1 MLKNRIIPCLLLMN
15 GGLYKTQKFRRP
27 VYVGD
32 PINAVKVFNEK
43 EVDELILLDISAGKP
58 GNKINFDLIENIAS
72 ECFMT
77 LAYGGGI
84 RDLEQISKLTRLGIE
99 KIVLNT
105 ALYENPEL
113 VIAAVKRHGS
123 QAIVGSI
130 DVKKNILGTRKVF
143 IKNGRK
149 AIPVSLK
156 DYCHYTAQLGIG
168 EIFMTSINHEGC
180 MRGYDGALVKEVSNL
195 VNVPVIAHGGAAT
208 TDDFRIVIKECGASA
223 AAAGSIFVFYG
234 PHRAVLISYPNYH
247 ELESYLSE

>member
-72 ECFMT
+72 ECFMP

-123 QAIVGSI
+123 I
-130 DVKKNILGTRKVF
+130 NINF
-143 IKNGRK
+143 I
-149 AIPVSLK
+149 
-156 DYCHYTAQLGIG
+156 
-168 EIFMTSINHEGC
+168 
-180 MRGYDGALVKEVSNL
+180 
-195 VNVPVIAHGGAAT
+195 
-208 TDDFRIVIKECGASA
+208 
-223 AAAGSIFVFYG
+223 
-234 PHRAVLISYPNYH
+234 
-247 ELESYLSE
+247 